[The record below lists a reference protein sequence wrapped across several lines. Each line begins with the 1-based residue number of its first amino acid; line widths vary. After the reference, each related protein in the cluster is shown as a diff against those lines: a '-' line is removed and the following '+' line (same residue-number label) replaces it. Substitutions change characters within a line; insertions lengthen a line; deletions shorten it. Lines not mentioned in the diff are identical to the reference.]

1 MSETVRAKRNDSPEL
16 TTNEPDNNALYRT
29 ITQYSRKPPRTPAT
43 DLDPVCSAD
52 KNQDPE
58 ETDPTET
65 TEDESEI
72 IDLSEFERK
81 ISAMTSLDRD
91 AALRLASDL
100 VIRLHR
106 RTCSERF
113 REQSGDRTRVAYARV
128 LVSALQTYGVLLR
141 DDEIEQLKQKIEALE
156 RIKGETKP

>member
-1 MSETVRAKRNDSPEL
+1 MTRHSS
-16 TTNEPDNNALYRT
+16 
-29 ITQYSRKPPRTPAT
+29 KPLRIFPSGP
-43 DLDPVCSAD
+43 DPVRPAD
-52 KNQDPE
+52 KSRDPG
-58 ETDPTET
+58 ETDPAET
-65 TEDESEI
+65 TEDESAT
-72 IDLSEFERK
+72 IDPLDFERK

-128 LVSALQTYGVLLR
+128 LVSALQSYGVLLR
-141 DDEIEQLKQKIEALE
+141 DDEIEQLKQRIDALE
-156 RIKGETKP
+156 RIKGESKP

>member
-1 MSETVRAKRNDSPEL
+1 MSEAGSAKQNKSPGSI
-16 TTNEPDNNALYRT
+16 TPDEPDDAALYRT
-29 ITQYSRKPPRTPAT
+29 ITRHCGTDSQTSTPRQHRTDKSHLREEMTEEEPA
-43 DLDPVCSAD
+43 DD
-52 KNQDPE
+52 
-58 ETDPTET
+58 ET
-65 TEDESEI
+65 EI
-72 IDLSEFERK
+72 IDPLDFERK

-128 LVSALQTYGVLLR
+128 LVSALQSYGVLLR
-141 DDEIEQLKQKIEALE
+141 DDEIEQLKQRIEALE
-156 RIKGETKP
+156 RIKGESKP

>member
-16 TTNEPDNNALYRT
+16 TTEEPDNSALYRT
-29 ITQYSRKPPRTPAT
+29 ITRHSGTDSRTITPG
-43 DLDPVCSAD
+43 PCPAD
-52 KNQDPE
+52 KSHARE
-58 ETDPTET
+58 ETDPAET
-65 TEDESEI
+65 TEDESEV
-72 IDLSEFERK
+72 IDPLDFERK
-81 ISAMTSLDRD
+81 ISAMTSLNRD

-128 LVSALQTYGVLLR
+128 LVSALQSYGVLLR
-141 DDEIEQLKQKIEALE
+141 DDEIEQLKQRIDALE
-156 RIKGETKP
+156 RIKGESKP

>member
-1 MSETVRAKRNDSPEL
+1 
-16 TTNEPDNNALYRT
+16 
-29 ITQYSRKPPRTPAT
+29 
-43 DLDPVCSAD
+43 VCSAD